1 MHSFL
6 SVMRVLAQK
15 DDRTTV
21 AGKHGSAQQLE
32 KLKMPHCGTCPMLT
46 CMKVHWLFCDFEPRS
61 WSTRCLSTVAASTLL
76 PRVGTD
82 GQTRWA
88 VAQKMMTTK
97 YSGYCCRF
105 APIECIESYWIQLN
119 HIFACASLCIRVF
132 LHHYQATVF
141 VWFIP
146 DLHHCCLLWC
156 SVLQPPGTSWHLGPV
171 RSKTYCKYINSL
183 YSLFIA
189 LIE

>member
-105 APIECIESYWIQLN
+105 APIKCIESCWIQLN
-119 HIFACASLCIRVF
+119 HIFACASGFFCTIIKQQCSYDLF
-132 LHHYQATVF
+132 LISIIVVYFGVRSCNHLAH
-141 VWFIP
+141 
-146 DLHHCCLLWC
+146 
-156 SVLQPPGTSWHLGPV
+156 PGT
-171 RSKTYCKYINSL
+171 
-183 YSLFIA
+183 
-189 LIE
+189 

>member
-1 MHSFL
+1 MVAPNNSRSWRCHIVEHVPCSHVWKSTDYFVIL
-6 SVMRVLAQK
+6 SI
-15 DDRTTV
+15 
-21 AGKHGSAQQLE
+21 
-32 KLKMPHCGTCPMLT
+32 
-46 CMKVHWLFCDFEPRS
+46 FEPRS

-88 VAQKMMTTK
+88 VAQKMMTT